1 MLFGIVYTPRKA
13 EGPAVLSLE
22 LFGDWRPPVD
32 FRGHWRFAAGGGMG
46 VVEARTA
53 AELTGS
59 LAPFAAFFS
68 FQVEQLAVEDGDG
81 AAAPTGAWAELLPIA

>member
-13 EGPAVLSLE
+13 EGRAVLSLD
-22 LFGDWRPPVD
+22 LFGDWRPPVA
-32 FRGHWRFAAGGGMG
+32 FRTHWQFAARGGMG

-53 AELTGS
+53 AELSGS

-68 FQVEQLAVEDGDG
+68 FRVEQLEAAEETASPAAG
-81 AAAPTGAWAELLPIA
+81 AAELMALA